1 MNDNNNDIFG
11 QFPRSQTGSLP
22 TGKGVGRGHF
32 LDALNEYQRKAV
44 EYIDG
49 ASLVIAG
56 AGSGKTRVL
65 TYKIAYLLTQGYKPW
80 EIMAL
85 TFTNKAAREMKER
98 IVSLVGPEA
107 QSLQMG
113 TFHSVFARILRREAR
128 YLVGGHYDSNFTIY
142 DDADSKSLC
151 KSIIKQLELDDKV
164 YKPADVHNRISWAKN
179 KLMMPEQYA
188 SDMNVLA
195 RDRDSKMPEM
205 AKVYEMYVANCRKAN
220 AMDFDDLLV
229 YTFRLF
235 YDNPEIK
242 KQYATK
248 YKFLLVDEYQDT
260 NYAQQQIVWQLASEH
275 RHVCVVGDDAQSIYG
290 FRGANIDNIL
300 DFQQQYE
307 GSKLFKLEQN
317 YRSTQRIVQAAN
329 SLIKHNDRQI
339 QKNVFSENAEGEKL
353 VMRQLAS
360 DREEAISV
368 CRDIRSGVKRNGLRY
383 KDFAILYRTNFQSRT
398 FEEQMLKDGIP
409 YRIYGGMSFYQR
421 KEIKD
426 IVAYFRLVV
435 NNNDD
440 EAFRRIINYPA
451 RGIGDTTVQKL
462 ITAASDNGVS
472 LLAVAANPSGYE
484 VNIAKA
490 TATKLSNFLVLINSF
505 TERLAK
511 EDAFNLGREIIK
523 MSGISADIYSG
534 SNPEDVSRQENL
546 DEFLSSMQDFVEGNR
561 EEGLPIGLVD
571 FLQDVSLMTDKDSGD
586 AEDDNKVTLMTI
598 HSAKG
603 LEFPHVFVVGME
615 ENIFPSPMCTD
626 SMRKLEEER
635 RLLYV
640 AITRAEKKCVLTCA
654 KSRYRFGRMEFD
666 APSRFLKDI
675 DSRLVEVERND
686 DDYGSTGYGS
696 TRGGNGY
703 GFGGYGGDSFR
714 TPAPSLRGK
723 SDVDNIGV
731 CAKRGEAASYYQNS
745 SPVASQFMA
754 DPKPKITAPKRPET
768 PVNPYGEAFQR
779 KIVASGGSLKRVNE
793 ALSQGTNRSNML
805 RGQAPSLRER
815 AGGEAVGDWYQ
826 GLSVG
831 MKVEH
836 ARFGVGI
843 VTALE
848 GQADSAKA
856 SVEFRNA
863 GTKQLLLKFAK
874 LKKL

>member
-1 MNDNNNDIFG
+1 MNNDNNDIFE
-11 QFPRSQTGSLP
+11 QSSSSRISSLP
-22 TGKGVGRGHF
+22 SGEGGPGNF
-32 LDALNEYQRKAV
+32 LNALNESQRKAV

-98 IVSLVGPEA
+98 IVSLVGSEA

-113 TFHSVFARILRREAR
+113 TFHSVFARILRREAKF
-128 YLVGGHYDSNFTIY
+128 LAGGHYDSDFTIY

-188 SDMNVLA
+188 ADMNVLA

-205 AKVYEMYVANCRKAN
+205 AKIYEMYVVNCRKSN

-242 KQYATK
+242 KQYANK
-248 YKFLLVDEYQDT
+248 FKFLLVDEYQDT

-329 SLIKHNDRQI
+329 SLIKHNGRQI
-339 QKNVFSENAEGEKL
+339 EKNVFSENAEGEKL
-353 VMRQLAS
+353 IMRQLAS

-368 CRDIRSGVKRNGLRY
+368 CREIRLGVKRNGLKF

-435 NNNDD
+435 NHNDE
-440 EAFRRIINYPA
+440 EAFRRIINYPT
-451 RGIGDTTVQKL
+451 RGIGDTTVNKL
-462 ITAASDNGVS
+462 LAGANAYRESLWTVSENPSVYGVS
-472 LLAVAANPSGYE
+472 
-484 VNIAKA
+484 IAKG
-490 TATKLSNFLVLINSF
+490 TLNKLAEFRTLINSF
-505 TERLAK
+505 TERLDK

-523 MSGISADIYSG
+523 MSGITADIYSG

-571 FLQDVSLMTDKDSGD
+571 FLQDVSLMSDKDSGD

-640 AITRAEKKCVLTCA
+640 AITRAEKRCILTCA

-675 DSRLVEVERND
+675 DSRLVQVERSD
-686 DDYGSTGYGS
+686 DDYSSTGYGS

-714 TPAPSLRGK
+714 TPAPSLRGRA
-723 SDVDNIGV
+723 G
-731 CAKRGEAASYYQNS
+731 GEASSRWQNS
-745 SPVASQFMA
+745 TPVASQFMA
-754 DPKPKITAPKRPET
+754 DPKPKITGPKRPEQ

-779 KIVASGGSLKRVNE
+779 RIVASGGSLKRVNE
-793 ALSQGTNRSNML
+793 ALRQGTNRSGML
-805 RGQAPSLRER
+805 RGSNTMDAS
-815 AGGEAVGDWYQ
+815 GTIGDWYQ

-874 LKKL
+874 LKKI

>member
-1 MNDNNNDIFG
+1 MD
-11 QFPRSQTGSLP
+11 
-22 TGKGVGRGHF
+22 F
-32 LDALNEYQRKAV
+32 LKQLNESQRAAV

-85 TFTNKAAREMKER
+85 TFTNKAAREMKDR
-98 IVSLVGPEA
+98 IINLVGSEA

-113 TFHSVFARILRREAR
+113 TFHSVFAKILRREAKF
-128 YLVGGHYDSNFTIY
+128 LVGGHYDSNFTIY
-142 DDADSKSLC
+142 DEADSRSLC
-151 KSIIKQLELDDKV
+151 KSIVKQLELDDKI

-188 SDMNVLA
+188 EDMNVLSS
-195 RDRDSKMPEM
+195 DRDSKMPEM
-205 AKVYEMYVANCRKAN
+205 AKIYEMYVINCRKSN

-242 KQYATK
+242 KQYSAK

-275 RHVCVVGDDAQSIYG
+275 HHVCVVGDDAQSIYG

-307 GSKLFKLEQN
+307 GSRLFKLEQN

-329 SLIKHNDRQI
+329 SLIKHNGRQI
-339 QKNVFSENAEGEKL
+339 EKNVFSENAEGDKL
-353 VMRQLAS
+353 IMRQLAS

-368 CRDIRSGVKRNGLRY
+368 CRDIRNEVRRNELQF
-383 KDFAILYRTNFQSRT
+383 KDFAILYRTNYQSRT

-435 NNNDD
+435 NHNDE
-440 EAFRRIINYPA
+440 EAFRRIVNYPA

-462 ITAASDNGVS
+462 LAGANAYRASVWEVS
-472 LLAVAANPSGYE
+472 ANPAAFG
-484 VNIAKA
+484 VNISKGI
-490 TATKLSNFLVLINSF
+490 ATKLEGFRNLISSF
-505 TERLAK
+505 AERL
-511 EDAFNLGREIIK
+511 ETDDAFALGADIIK
-523 MSGISADIYSG
+523 KSGITEDIYSG

-546 DEFLSSMQDFVEGNR
+546 DEFLASMQDFVESSR

-571 FLQDVSLMTDKDSGD
+571 FLQDVSLMSDKDSGD

-640 AITRAEKKCVLTCA
+640 AITRAEKRCVLTCA

-675 DSRLVEVERND
+675 DSRLVHVERND
-686 DDYGSTGYGS
+686 DDYGSTGYGAS
-696 TRGGNGY
+696 RGGNGY
-703 GFGGYGGDSFR
+703 GYGGYGSSSSYG
-714 TPAPSLRGK
+714 RGN
-723 SDVDNIGV
+723 S
-731 CAKRGEAASYYQNS
+731 RMQNS
-745 SPVASQFMA
+745 NPVASQFMA
-754 DPKPKITAPKRPET
+754 DPKPKLTSPQRPEK
-768 PVNPYGEAFQR
+768 PVNPYGEAFER
-779 KIVASGGSLKRVNE
+779 KIAASGGSLKRVHE

-805 RGQAPSLRER
+805 RGTNAMDAS
-815 AGGEAVGDWYQ
+815 ATVGDWYN
-826 GLSVG
+826 GLTVG

-836 ARFGVGI
+836 TRFGVGM

-848 GQADSAKA
+848 GKADSAKA
-856 SVEFRNA
+856 TVEFRNA

>member
-1 MNDNNNDIFG
+1 MD
-11 QFPRSQTGSLP
+11 
-22 TGKGVGRGHF
+22 F
-32 LDALNEYQRKAV
+32 LKQLNESQRAAV

-85 TFTNKAAREMKER
+85 TFTNKAAREMKDR
-98 IVSLVGPEA
+98 IINLVGSEA

-113 TFHSVFARILRREAR
+113 TFHSVFARILRREAKF
-128 YLVGGHYDSNFTIY
+128 LAGGHYDSNFTIY
-142 DDADSKSLC
+142 DEADSRSLC
-151 KSIIKQLELDDKV
+151 KSIVKQLELDDKI

-188 SDMNVLA
+188 EDMNVLSS
-195 RDRDSKMPEM
+195 DRDSKMPEM
-205 AKVYEMYVANCRKAN
+205 AKIYEMYVINCRKSN

-242 KQYATK
+242 KQYSAK

-275 RHVCVVGDDAQSIYG
+275 HHVCVVGDDAQSIYG

-307 GSKLFKLEQN
+307 GSRLFKLEQN

-329 SLIKHNDRQI
+329 SLIKHNGRQI
-339 QKNVFSENAEGEKL
+339 EKNVFSENAEGDKL
-353 VMRQLAS
+353 IMRQLAS

-368 CRDIRSGVKRNGLRY
+368 CRDIKTEVRRNDLQF
-383 KDFAILYRTNFQSRT
+383 KDFAILYRTNYQSRT

-435 NNNDD
+435 NHNDE
-440 EAFRRIINYPA
+440 EAFRRIVNYPA

-462 ITAASDNGVS
+462 LAGANAYRASVWEVSANPAAFGVS
-472 LLAVAANPSGYE
+472 ISKG
-484 VNIAKA
+484 I
-490 TATKLSNFLVLINSF
+490 ATKLEGFRSLISSF
-505 TERLAK
+505 AERL
-511 EDAFNLGREIIK
+511 ETDDAFALGADIIK
-523 MSGISADIYSG
+523 KSGITEDIYSG

-546 DEFLSSMQDFVEGNR
+546 DEFLASMQDFVESSR

-571 FLQDVSLMTDKDSGD
+571 FLQDVSLMSDKDSGD

-640 AITRAEKKCVLTCA
+640 AITRAEKRCVLTCA

-675 DSRLVEVERND
+675 DSRLVHVERND
-686 DDYGSTGYGS
+686 DDYGSTGYGAS
-696 TRGGNGY
+696 RGGNGY
-703 GFGGYGGDSFR
+703 GYGGYGSSSSYG
-714 TPAPSLRGK
+714 RGN
-723 SDVDNIGV
+723 S
-731 CAKRGEAASYYQNS
+731 RMQNS
-745 SPVASQFMA
+745 NPVASQFMA
-754 DPKPKITAPKRPET
+754 DPKPKITSPQRPEK
-768 PVNPYGEAFQR
+768 PVNPYGEAFER
-779 KIVASGGSLKRVNE
+779 KIAASGGSLKRVHE

-805 RGQAPSLRER
+805 RGTNAMDAS
-815 AGGEAVGDWYQ
+815 ATVGDWYN
-826 GLSVG
+826 GLTVG

-836 ARFGVGI
+836 TRFGVGM

-848 GQADSAKA
+848 GKADSAKA
-856 SVEFRNA
+856 TVEFRNA

>member
-1 MNDNNNDIFG
+1 MD
-11 QFPRSQTGSLP
+11 
-22 TGKGVGRGHF
+22 F
-32 LDALNEYQRKAV
+32 LKQLNESQRAAV

-85 TFTNKAAREMKER
+85 TFTNKAAREMKDR
-98 IVSLVGPEA
+98 IINLVGSEA

-113 TFHSVFARILRREAR
+113 TFHSVFAKILRREAKF
-128 YLVGGHYDSNFTIY
+128 LAGGHYDSNFTIY
-142 DDADSKSLC
+142 DEADSRSLC
-151 KSIIKQLELDDKV
+151 KSIVKQLELDDKI

-188 SDMNVLA
+188 EDMNVLSS
-195 RDRDSKMPEM
+195 DRDSKMPEM
-205 AKVYEMYVANCRKAN
+205 AKIYEMYVVNCRKSN

-242 KQYATK
+242 KQYSAK

-275 RHVCVVGDDAQSIYG
+275 HHVCVVGDDAQSIYG

-307 GSKLFKLEQN
+307 GSRLFKLEQN

-329 SLIKHNDRQI
+329 SLIKHNGRQI
-339 QKNVFSENAEGEKL
+339 EKNVFSENAEGDKL
-353 VMRQLAS
+353 IMRQLAS

-368 CRDIRSGVKRNGLRY
+368 CRDIKTEVRRNDLQF
-383 KDFAILYRTNFQSRT
+383 KDFAILYRTNYQSRT

-435 NNNDD
+435 NHNDE
-440 EAFRRIINYPA
+440 EAFRRIVNYPA

-462 ITAASDNGVS
+462 LAGANAYRASLWEVSANPAAFGVS
-472 LLAVAANPSGYE
+472 ISKG
-484 VNIAKA
+484 I
-490 TATKLSNFLVLINSF
+490 ATKLEGFRSLISSF
-505 TERLAK
+505 AERL
-511 EDAFNLGREIIK
+511 ETDDAFALGADIIK
-523 MSGISADIYSG
+523 KSGITEDIYSG

-546 DEFLSSMQDFVEGNR
+546 DEFLASMQDFVESSR
-561 EEGLPIGLVD
+561 EEGLPTGLVD
-571 FLQDVSLMTDKDSGD
+571 FLQDVSLMSDKDSGD

-640 AITRAEKKCVLTCA
+640 AITRAEKRCVLTCA

-675 DSRLVEVERND
+675 DSRLVHVERND
-686 DDYGSTGYGS
+686 DDYGSTGYGAS
-696 TRGGNGY
+696 RGGNGY
-703 GFGGYGGDSFR
+703 GYGGYGSSSSYG
-714 TPAPSLRGK
+714 RGN
-723 SDVDNIGV
+723 S
-731 CAKRGEAASYYQNS
+731 RMQNS
-745 SPVASQFMA
+745 NPVASQFMA
-754 DPKPKITAPKRPET
+754 DPKPKITSPQRQEK
-768 PVNPYGEAFQR
+768 PVNPYGEAFER
-779 KIVASGGSLKRVNE
+779 KIAASGGSLKRVHE

-805 RGQAPSLRER
+805 RGTNAMDAS
-815 AGGEAVGDWYQ
+815 ATVGDWYN
-826 GLSVG
+826 GLTVG

-836 ARFGVGI
+836 TRFGVGM

-848 GQADSAKA
+848 GKADSAKA
-856 SVEFRNA
+856 TVEFRNA

>member
-1 MNDNNNDIFG
+1 MNDNSNEIFESSSS
-11 QFPRSQTGSLP
+11 RIGSLS
-22 TGKGVGRGHF
+22 TGEGGGRGLSSF
-32 LDALNEYQRKAV
+32 LNALNASQRKAV

-98 IVSLVGPEA
+98 IVSLVGSEA

-113 TFHSVFARILRREAR
+113 TFHSVFARILRREAKF
-128 YLVGGHYDSNFTIY
+128 LVGGHYDSNFTIY

-188 SDMNVLA
+188 ADMNVLA

-205 AKVYEMYVANCRKAN
+205 AKIYEMYVVNCRKSN

-235 YDNPEIK
+235 YDNPDIK
-242 KQYATK
+242 KRYAEK
-248 YKFLLVDEYQDT
+248 FKFLLVDEYQDT

-329 SLIKHNDRQI
+329 SLIKHNGRQI
-339 QKNVFSENAEGEKL
+339 EKNVFSENAEGEKL
-353 VMRQLAS
+353 IMRQLAS

-368 CRDIRSGVKRNGLRY
+368 CREIRLGVKRNGLKF

-435 NNNDD
+435 NHNDE
-440 EAFRRIINYPA
+440 EAFRRIINYPT
-451 RGIGDTTVQKL
+451 RGIGDTTVNKL
-462 ITAASDNGVS
+462 LAGANAYRESLWTVSENPSVYGVS
-472 LLAVAANPSGYE
+472 
-484 VNIAKA
+484 IAKG
-490 TATKLSNFLVLINSF
+490 TLNKLAEFRTLINSF
-505 TERLAK
+505 TERLDK

-523 MSGISADIYSG
+523 MSGITADIYSG

-571 FLQDVSLMTDKDSGD
+571 FLQDVSLMSDKDSGD

-640 AITRAEKKCVLTCA
+640 AITRAEKRCILTCA

-675 DSRLVEVERND
+675 DSKLVEVERND

-714 TPAPSLRGK
+714 TPAPSLRGRA
-723 SDVDNIGV
+723 G
-731 CAKRGEAASYYQNS
+731 GEASSRWQNS
-745 SPVASQFMA
+745 TPVASQFMA
-754 DPKPKITAPKRPET
+754 DPKSKITGPKRPEQ

-779 KIVASGGSLKRVNE
+779 KIAASGGSLKRVNE
-793 ALSQGTNRSNML
+793 ALRQGTNRSGML
-805 RGQAPSLRER
+805 RGSNTMDAS
-815 AGGEAVGDWYQ
+815 GTIGDWYQ

>member
-1 MNDNNNDIFG
+1 MNDNSNEIFESSSS
-11 QFPRSQTGSLP
+11 RIGSLP
-22 TGKGVGRGHF
+22 MGEGGGRGLSSF
-32 LDALNEYQRKAV
+32 LNALNESQRKAV

-368 CRDIRSGVKRNGLRY
+368 CRDIRSGVKRNGLIYR
-383 KDFAILYRTNFQSRT
+383 DFAILYRTNFQSRT
-398 FEEQMLKDGIP
+398 FEEQMLKDNIP

-451 RGIGDTTVQKL
+451 RGLGDTTVQKL

-472 LLAVAANPSGYE
+472 LWAVAANPSGYE

-571 FLQDVSLMTDKDSGD
+571 FLQDVSLMTDRDSGD

-640 AITRAEKKCVLTCA
+640 AITRAEKKCILTCA
-654 KSRYRFGRMEFD
+654 KSRYRYGRMEFD

-675 DSRLVEVERND
+675 DSRLVTVERSD
-686 DDYGSTGYGS
+686 DDYGSTGYGA

-703 GFGGYGGDSFR
+703 GFGGYGGGYGRGDSR
-714 TPAPSLRGK
+714 
-723 SDVDNIGV
+723 
-731 CAKRGEAASYYQNS
+731 YQNS

-754 DPKPKITAPKRPET
+754 DPKPKITGPKRPEA

-779 KIVASGGSLKRVNE
+779 KIVASGGSLKRVND
-793 ALSQGTNRSNML
+793 ALRQGTNRSNML
-805 RGQAPSLRER
+805 SGQAPSLRER
-815 AGGEAVGDWYQ
+815 VGGEADFFQ

-836 ARFGVGI
+836 ARFGVGL

-856 SVEFRNA
+856 TVEFRNA

-874 LKKL
+874 LKKI

>member
-1 MNDNNNDIFG
+1 MD
-11 QFPRSQTGSLP
+11 
-22 TGKGVGRGHF
+22 F
-32 LDALNEYQRKAV
+32 LKQLNESQRAAV

-85 TFTNKAAREMKER
+85 TFTNKAAREMKDR
-98 IVSLVGPEA
+98 IINLVGSEA

-113 TFHSVFARILRREAR
+113 TFHSVFAKILRREAKF
-128 YLVGGHYDSNFTIY
+128 LAGGHYDSNFTIY
-142 DDADSKSLC
+142 DEADSRSLC
-151 KSIIKQLELDDKV
+151 KSIVKQLELDDKI

-188 SDMNVLA
+188 EDMNVLSS
-195 RDRDSKMPEM
+195 DRDSKMPEM
-205 AKVYEMYVANCRKAN
+205 AKIYEMYVINCRKSN

-242 KQYATK
+242 KQYSAK

-275 RHVCVVGDDAQSIYG
+275 HHVCVVGDDAQSIYG

-307 GSKLFKLEQN
+307 GSRLFKLEQN

-329 SLIKHNDRQI
+329 SLIKHNGRQI
-339 QKNVFSENAEGEKL
+339 EKNVFSENAEGDKL
-353 VMRQLAS
+353 IMRQLAS

-368 CRDIRSGVKRNGLRY
+368 CRDIKTEVRRNDLQF
-383 KDFAILYRTNFQSRT
+383 KDFAILYRTNYQSRT

-435 NNNDD
+435 NHNDE
-440 EAFRRIINYPA
+440 EAFRRIVNYPA

-462 ITAASDNGVS
+462 LAGANAYRASVWEVSSNPAAFGVS
-472 LLAVAANPSGYE
+472 ISKG
-484 VNIAKA
+484 I
-490 TATKLSNFLVLINSF
+490 ATKLEGFRSLISSF
-505 TERLAK
+505 AERL
-511 EDAFNLGREIIK
+511 ETDDAFSLGSEIIK
-523 MSGISADIYSG
+523 KSGITEDIYSG

-546 DEFLSSMQDFVEGNR
+546 DEFLASMQDFVESSR

-571 FLQDVSLMTDKDSGD
+571 FLQDVSLMSDKDSGD

-640 AITRAEKKCVLTCA
+640 AITRAEKRCVLTCA

-675 DSRLVEVERND
+675 DSRLVHVERND
-686 DDYGSTGYGS
+686 DDYGSTGYGAS
-696 TRGGNGY
+696 RGGNGY
-703 GFGGYGGDSFR
+703 GYGGYGSSSSYG
-714 TPAPSLRGK
+714 RGN
-723 SDVDNIGV
+723 S
-731 CAKRGEAASYYQNS
+731 RMQNS
-745 SPVASQFMA
+745 NPVASQFMA
-754 DPKPKITAPKRPET
+754 DPKPKITSPQRPEK
-768 PVNPYGEAFQR
+768 PVNPYGEAFER
-779 KIVASGGSLKRVNE
+779 KIAASGGSLKRVHE

-805 RGQAPSLRER
+805 RGTNAMDAS
-815 AGGEAVGDWYQ
+815 ATVGDWYN
-826 GLSVG
+826 GLTVG

-836 ARFGVGI
+836 TRFGVGM

-848 GQADSAKA
+848 GKADSAKA
-856 SVEFRNA
+856 TVEFRNA

>member
-1 MNDNNNDIFG
+1 MNDNSNDIFE
-11 QFPRSQTGSLP
+11 QLSQSRIGSLS
-22 TGKGVGRGHF
+22 TGEGGGRGYF
-32 LDALNEYQRKAV
+32 LSALNASQREAV

-65 TYKIAYLLTQGYKPW
+65 TYKIAYLLTKGYKPW

-85 TFTNKAAREMKER
+85 TFTNKAAREMKDR

-113 TFHSVFARILRREAR
+113 TFHSVFARILRREAKF
-128 YLVGGHYDSNFTIY
+128 LVGGHYDSNFTIY

-151 KSIIKQLELDDKV
+151 KSIIKQLELNDTV
-164 YKPADVHNRISWAKN
+164 YKPADVYNRISWAKN

-188 SDMNVLA
+188 SDMNALA
-195 RDRDSKMPEM
+195 HDKDAKMPEM
-205 AKVYEMYVANCRKAN
+205 AKIYEMYVVNCRKSN

-242 KQYATK
+242 KLYATK
-248 YKFLLVDEYQDT
+248 YRFLLVDEYQDT
-260 NYAQQQIVWQLASEH
+260 NYAQQQIVWQLASVH
-275 RHVCVVGDDAQSIYG
+275 HHVCVVGDDAQSIYG
-290 FRGANIDNIL
+290 FRGADIGNIL
-300 DFQQQYE
+300 TFQQDYK
-307 GSKLFKLEQN
+307 GSRLFLEQN

-329 SLIKHNDRQI
+329 SLIRHNIGQI

-353 VMRQLAS
+353 IIRQLAS
-360 DREEAISV
+360 DKEEAISV
-368 CRDIRSGVKRNGLRY
+368 CREIRLGVKRNGLMF

-398 FEEQMLKDGIP
+398 FEEQMLKEGIP

-435 NNNDD
+435 NHNDD
-440 EAFRRIINYPA
+440 EAFRRIINYPT
-451 RGIGDTTVQKL
+451 RGIGDTTIQKL
-462 ITAASDNGVS
+462 NTAANDNGVS
-472 LLAVAANPSGYE
+472 LWMVAANPSCYE
-484 VNIAKA
+484 VNVTKG
-490 TATKLSNFLVLINSF
+490 TATKLSDFQILINSF

-511 EDAFNLGREIIK
+511 EDAFDLGREIIK

-561 EEGLPIGLVD
+561 EEELPIGLVD
-571 FLQDVSLMTDKDSGD
+571 FLQDVSLMTDMDND
-586 AEDDNKVTLMTI
+586 EAESENKVSMMTI

-640 AITRAEKKCVLTCA
+640 AITRAEKKCILTCA
-654 KSRYRFGRMEFD
+654 KSRYRFGRMEFN
-666 APSRFLKDI
+666 ASSRFLKDI
-675 DSRLVEVERND
+675 DPQLVSVERSD
-686 DDYGSTGYGS
+686 DDYGSTGYGA

-703 GFGGYGGDSFR
+703 GFGGYGGGYGRGDSR
-714 TPAPSLRGK
+714 
-723 SDVDNIGV
+723 
-731 CAKRGEAASYYQNS
+731 YQNS

-754 DPKPKITAPKRPET
+754 DPKPKITGPKRPET

-779 KIVASGGSLKRVNE
+779 KIVASGGSLKRVND
-793 ALSQGTNRSNML
+793 ALRQGTNRSNML
-805 RGQAPSLRER
+805 SGQAPSLRER
-815 AGGEAVGDWYQ
+815 VGGEADFFQ

-836 ARFGVGI
+836 ARFGVGL

-856 SVEFRNA
+856 TVEFRNA
-863 GTKQLLLKFAK
+863 GTKRLLLKFAK
-874 LKKL
+874 LKKI

>member
-1 MNDNNNDIFG
+1 MNDNSNEIFESSSS
-11 QFPRSQTGSLP
+11 RIGSLS
-22 TGKGVGRGHF
+22 TGEGGGRGLSSF
-32 LDALNEYQRKAV
+32 LNALNESQRKAV

-98 IVSLVGPEA
+98 IVSLVGSEA

-113 TFHSVFARILRREAR
+113 TFHSVFARILRREAKS
-128 YLVGGHYDSNFTIY
+128 LVGGHYDSNFTIY

-164 YKPADVHNRISWAKN
+164 YKPADVHTRISWAKN

-188 SDMNVLA
+188 ADMNVLA

-205 AKVYEMYVANCRKAN
+205 AKIYEMYVVNCRKSN

-235 YDNPEIK
+235 YDNPDIK
-242 KQYATK
+242 KQYANK
-248 YKFLLVDEYQDT
+248 FKFLLVDEYQDT

-329 SLIKHNDRQI
+329 SLIKHNGRQI
-339 QKNVFSENAEGEKL
+339 EKNVFSENAEGEKL
-353 VMRQLAS
+353 IMRQLAS

-368 CRDIRSGVKRNGLRY
+368 CRDIRTGVKRNGLRY
-383 KDFAILYRTNFQSRT
+383 KDFAILYR
-398 FEEQMLKDGIP
+398 
-409 YRIYGGMSFYQR
+409 
-421 KEIKD
+421 
-426 IVAYFRLVV
+426 YFRLVV
-435 NNNDD
+435 NHNDE
-440 EAFRRIINYPA
+440 EAFRRIINYPT
-451 RGIGDTTVQKL
+451 RGIGDTTVNKL
-462 ITAASDNGVS
+462 LAGANAYRESLWTVSENPSVYGVS
-472 LLAVAANPSGYE
+472 
-484 VNIAKA
+484 IAKG
-490 TATKLSNFLVLINSF
+490 TLNKLAEFRTLINSF

-523 MSGISADIYSG
+523 MSGITADIYSG

-546 DEFLSSMQDFVEGNR
+546 DEFLSTMQDFVEGNR

-571 FLQDVSLMTDKDSGD
+571 FLQDVSLMSDKDSGD

-640 AITRAEKKCVLTCA
+640 AITRAEKRCILTCA

-675 DSRLVEVERND
+675 DSKLVEVERND

-714 TPAPSLRGK
+714 TPAPSLRGRA
-723 SDVDNIGV
+723 G
-731 CAKRGEAASYYQNS
+731 GEASSRWQNS
-745 SPVASQFMA
+745 TPVASQFMA
-754 DPKPKITAPKRPET
+754 DPKPKITGPKRPEQ

-779 KIVASGGSLKRVNE
+779 KIAASGGSLKRVNE
-793 ALSQGTNRSNML
+793 ALRQGTNRSGML
-805 RGQAPSLRER
+805 RGSNTMDAS
-815 AGGEAVGDWYQ
+815 GTIGDWYQ

>member
-1 MNDNNNDIFG
+1 MD
-11 QFPRSQTGSLP
+11 
-22 TGKGVGRGHF
+22 F
-32 LDALNEYQRKAV
+32 LKQLNESQRAAV

-98 IVSLVGPEA
+98 IINLVGSEA

-113 TFHSVFARILRREAR
+113 TFHSVFARILRREAKF
-128 YLVGGHYDSNFTIY
+128 LVGGHYDSNFTIY
-142 DDADSKSLC
+142 DEADSRSLC
-151 KSIIKQLELDDKV
+151 KSIVKQLELDDKI

-188 SDMNVLA
+188 EDMNVLSS
-195 RDRDSKMPEM
+195 DRDSKMPEM
-205 AKVYEMYVANCRKAN
+205 AKIYEMYVMNCRKSN

-242 KQYATK
+242 KQYSAK

-275 RHVCVVGDDAQSIYG
+275 HHVCVVGDDAQSIYG

-307 GSKLFKLEQN
+307 GSRLFKLEQN

-329 SLIKHNDRQI
+329 SLIKHNGRQI
-339 QKNVFSENAEGEKL
+339 EKNVFSENAEGDKL
-353 VMRQLAS
+353 IMRQLAS

-368 CRDIRSGVKRNGLRY
+368 CRDIRNGVRRNDLQY
-383 KDFAILYRTNFQSRT
+383 KDFAILYRTNYQSRT

-435 NNNDD
+435 NHNDE
-440 EAFRRIINYPA
+440 EAFRRIVNYPA

-462 ITAASDNGVS
+462 LAGANAYRASLWEVSENPAAFG
-472 LLAVAANPSGYE
+472 
-484 VNIAKA
+484 VNIAKG
-490 TATKLSNFLVLINSF
+490 TMTKLEGFRGLINSF
-505 TERLAK
+505 AERLDTD
-511 EDAFNLGREIIK
+511 DAFNLGSEIIK
-523 MSGISADIYSG
+523 KSGITADIYSG
-534 SNPEDVSRQENL
+534 MNPEDVSRQENL
-546 DEFLSSMQDFVEGNR
+546 DEFLASMQDFVESSR
-561 EEGLPIGLVD
+561 EEGLPTGLVD
-571 FLQDVSLMTDKDSGD
+571 FLQDVSLMSDKDSGD
-586 AEDDNKVTLMTI
+586 VEDDNKVTLMTI

-640 AITRAEKKCVLTCA
+640 AITRAEKRCVLTCA

-675 DSRLVEVERND
+675 DSRLVHVERND
-686 DDYGSTGYGS
+686 DDYGSTGYGAS
-696 TRGGNGY
+696 RGGNGY
-703 GFGGYGGDSFR
+703 GYGGYGSSSSYG
-714 TPAPSLRGK
+714 RGN
-723 SDVDNIGV
+723 S
-731 CAKRGEAASYYQNS
+731 RMQNS
-745 SPVASQFMA
+745 NPVASQFMA
-754 DPKPKITAPKRPET
+754 DPKPKITSPQRPEK
-768 PVNPYGEAFQR
+768 PVNPYGEAFER
-779 KIVASGGSLKRVNE
+779 KIAASGGSLKRVHE

-805 RGQAPSLRER
+805 RGTNAMDAS
-815 AGGEAVGDWYQ
+815 ATVGDWYN
-826 GLSVG
+826 GLTVG

-836 ARFGVGI
+836 TRFGVGM

-848 GQADSAKA
+848 GKADSAKA
-856 SVEFRNA
+856 TVEFRNA

>member
-1 MNDNNNDIFG
+1 MNDNSNEIFESSSS
-11 QFPRSQTGSLP
+11 RIGSLS
-22 TGKGVGRGHF
+22 TGEGGGRGLSSF
-32 LDALNEYQRKAV
+32 LNALNESQRKAV

-98 IVSLVGPEA
+98 IVSLVGSEA

-128 YLVGGHYDSNFTIY
+128 SLAGGHYDSNFTIY

-188 SDMNVLA
+188 ADMNVLA

-205 AKVYEMYVANCRKAN
+205 AKIYEMYVVNCRKSN

-235 YDNPEIK
+235 YDNPDIK
-242 KQYATK
+242 KQYANK
-248 YKFLLVDEYQDT
+248 FKFLLVDEYQDT

-329 SLIKHNDRQI
+329 SLIKHNGRQI
-339 QKNVFSENAEGEKL
+339 EKNVFSENAEGEKL
-353 VMRQLAS
+353 IMRQLAS

-368 CRDIRSGVKRNGLRY
+368 CREIRLGAKRNGLKF

-398 FEEQMLKDGIP
+398 FEEQMLKDNIP

-472 LLAVAANPSGYE
+472 LWAVAANPSGYE

-640 AITRAEKKCVLTCA
+640 AITRAEKRCILTCA

-675 DSRLVEVERND
+675 DSKLVEVERND

-703 GFGGYGGDSFR
+703 GYGGYGSYGRGDSR
-714 TPAPSLRGK
+714 
-723 SDVDNIGV
+723 
-731 CAKRGEAASYYQNS
+731 YQNS

-836 ARFGVGI
+836 ARFGVGV

>member
-11 QFPRSQTGSLP
+11 QFPPSQTDFIP
-22 TGKGVGRGHF
+22 TGEGHF
-32 LDALNEYQRKAV
+32 LDALNEYQRSAV

-195 RDRDSKMPEM
+195 RDSDSRMPEM

-368 CRDIRSGVKRNGLRY
+368 CRDIRNGVKRNGLRY

-451 RGIGDTTVQKL
+451 RGLGDTTVQKL

-472 LLAVAANPSGYE
+472 LWAVAANPSGYE

-561 EEGLPIGLVD
+561 EEGLPTGLVD

-703 GFGGYGGDSFR
+703 GYGGYGSYGRGDSR
-714 TPAPSLRGK
+714 
-723 SDVDNIGV
+723 
-731 CAKRGEAASYYQNS
+731 YQNS

-754 DPKPKITAPKRPET
+754 DPKPKITGPKRPEA

>member
-11 QFPRSQTGSLP
+11 QFPPSQTSSIP
-22 TGKGVGRGHF
+22 TGGRF

-113 TFHSVFARILRREAR
+113 TFHSVFARILRREAK
-128 YLVGGHYDSNFTIY
+128 YLIGGHYDSNFTIY

-179 KLMMPEQYA
+179 KLMMPDQYA

-242 KQYATK
+242 KQYATR

-368 CRDIRSGVKRNGLRY
+368 CREIRLGVKRNGLRF

-472 LLAVAANPSGYE
+472 LWAVAVNPSGYE

-686 DDYGSTGYGS
+686 DDYSSTGYGS

-703 GFGGYGGDSFR
+703 GFGGYGSYGRGDSR
-714 TPAPSLRGK
+714 
-723 SDVDNIGV
+723 
-731 CAKRGEAASYYQNS
+731 YQNS

-768 PVNPYGEAFQR
+768 PINPYGEAFQR

-805 RGQAPSLRER
+805 RGSNTMDAS
-815 AGGEAVGDWYQ
+815 GTIGDWYQ

-843 VTALE
+843 VIALE

>member
-1 MNDNNNDIFG
+1 MNNDNNDIFE
-11 QFPRSQTGSLP
+11 QSSSSRISSLP
-22 TGKGVGRGHF
+22 SGEGGPGNF
-32 LDALNEYQRKAV
+32 LNALNESQRKAV

-98 IVSLVGPEA
+98 IVSLVGSEA

-113 TFHSVFARILRREAR
+113 TFHSVFARILRREAAF
-128 YLVGGHYDSNFTIY
+128 LAGGHYDSNFTIY

-188 SDMNVLA
+188 ADMNVLA

-205 AKVYEMYVANCRKAN
+205 AKIYEMYVVNCRKSN

-235 YDNPEIK
+235 YDNPDIK
-242 KQYATK
+242 KQYANK
-248 YKFLLVDEYQDT
+248 FKFLLVDEYQDT

-329 SLIKHNDRQI
+329 SLIKHNGRQI
-339 QKNVFSENAEGEKL
+339 EKNVFSENAEGEKL
-353 VMRQLAS
+353 IMRQLAS

-368 CRDIRSGVKRNGLRY
+368 CREIRLGVKRNGLKF

-435 NNNDD
+435 NHNDE
-440 EAFRRIINYPA
+440 EAFRRIINYPT
-451 RGIGDTTVQKL
+451 RGIGDTTVNKL
-462 ITAASDNGVS
+462 LAGANAYRESLWTVSENPSVYGVS
-472 LLAVAANPSGYE
+472 
-484 VNIAKA
+484 IAKG
-490 TATKLSNFLVLINSF
+490 TLTKLAEFRTLINSF
-505 TERLAK
+505 TERLDK

-523 MSGISADIYSG
+523 MSGITADIYSG

-571 FLQDVSLMTDKDSGD
+571 FLQDVSLMSDKDSGD

-640 AITRAEKKCVLTCA
+640 AITRAEKRCILTCA

-666 APSRFLKDI
+666 APSRFFKDI
-675 DSRLVEVERND
+675 DSKLVEVE
-686 DDYGSTGYGS
+686 SEEQPL
-696 TRGGNGY
+696 TRHY
-703 GFGGYGGDSFR
+703 V
-714 TPAPSLRGK
+714 TPSPQGARGK
-723 SDVDNIGV
+723 SPFADQALPFGDSLLTSSSPLGERMPAGQV
-731 CAKRGEAASYYQNS
+731 RGWSSSSRWQNS
-745 SPVASQFMA
+745 TPVASQFMA
-754 DPKPKITAPKRPET
+754 DPKPKITGPKRPEQ

-779 KIVASGGSLKRVNE
+779 KIAASGGSLKRVNE
-793 ALSQGTNRSNML
+793 ALRQGTNRSGML
-805 RGQAPSLRER
+805 RGSNTMDAS
-815 AGGEAVGDWYQ
+815 GTIGDWYQ

-856 SVEFRNA
+856 TVEFRNA

-874 LKKL
+874 LRKI

>member
-1 MNDNNNDIFG
+1 MPTIENNYINNSPSGAGGAFLNSLNA
-11 QFPRSQTGSLP
+11 SQ
-22 TGKGVGRGHF
+22 R
-32 LDALNEYQRKAV
+32 EAV

-65 TYKIAYLLTQGYKPW
+65 TYKIAYLLTKGYKPW

-85 TFTNKAAREMKER
+85 TFTNKAAREMKKR

-113 TFHSVFARILRREAR
+113 TFHSVFARILRREAKF
-128 YLVGGHYDSNFTIY
+128 LAGGHYDSNFTVY
-142 DDADSKSLC
+142 DVDDARSLC
-151 KSIIKQLELDDKV
+151 KSVIKQLELDDKV
-164 YKPADVHNRISWAKN
+164 YKPADVYNRISWAKN

-188 SDMNVLA
+188 SDMNALA
-195 RDRDSKMPEM
+195 RDRDAKMPEM
-205 AKVYEMYVANCRKAN
+205 AKIYERYVVNCRKSN

-229 YTFRLF
+229 YTYRLF
-235 YDNPEIK
+235 HDNPEIK
-242 KQYATK
+242 KLYATK
-248 YKFLLVDEYQDT
+248 YRFLLVDEYQDT
-260 NYAQQQIVWQLASEH
+260 NYAQHEIVKQLTSVH
-275 RHVCVVGDDAQSIYG
+275 HHVCVVGDDAQSIYG
-290 FRGANIDNIL
+290 FRGADIGNIL
-300 DFQQQYE
+300 TFQQDYK
-307 GSKLFKLEQN
+307 GSRLFLEQN

-329 SLIKHNDRQI
+329 SLIRHNIGQI

-353 VMRQLAS
+353 IIRQLAS
-360 DREEAISV
+360 DKEEAISV
-368 CRDIRSGVKRNGLRY
+368 CREIRLGVKRNGLMF

-398 FEEQMLKDGIP
+398 FEEQMLKEGIP

-435 NNNDD
+435 NHNDD
-440 EAFRRIINYPA
+440 EAFRRIINYPT

-462 ITAASDNGVS
+462 NTAANDNGVS
-472 LLAVAANPSGYE
+472 LWMVAANPSCYE
-484 VNIAKA
+484 VNVTKG
-490 TATKLSNFLVLINSF
+490 TATKLSDFQILINSF

-511 EDAFNLGREIIK
+511 EDAFDLGREIIK

-561 EEGLPIGLVD
+561 EEELPIGLVD
-571 FLQDVSLMTDKDSGD
+571 FLQDVSLMTDMDND
-586 AEDDNKVTLMTI
+586 EAESENKVSMMTI

-640 AITRAEKKCVLTCA
+640 AITRAEKKCILTCA
-654 KSRYRFGRMEFD
+654 KSRYRFGRMEFN
-666 APSRFLKDI
+666 ASSRFLKDI
-675 DSRLVEVERND
+675 DPQLVTVERSD

-703 GFGGYGGDSFR
+703 GFGGYGGGYGRGDSR
-714 TPAPSLRGK
+714 
-723 SDVDNIGV
+723 
-731 CAKRGEAASYYQNS
+731 YQNS

-754 DPKPKITAPKRPET
+754 DPKPKITGPKRPEA

-779 KIVASGGSLKRVNE
+779 KIVASGGSLKRVND
-793 ALSQGTNRSNML
+793 ALRQGTNRSNML
-805 RGQAPSLRER
+805 SGQASSLRER
-815 AGGEAVGDWYQ
+815 VGGEADFFQ

-836 ARFGVGI
+836 ARFGVGL

-856 SVEFRNA
+856 TVEFRNA

-874 LKKL
+874 LRKI